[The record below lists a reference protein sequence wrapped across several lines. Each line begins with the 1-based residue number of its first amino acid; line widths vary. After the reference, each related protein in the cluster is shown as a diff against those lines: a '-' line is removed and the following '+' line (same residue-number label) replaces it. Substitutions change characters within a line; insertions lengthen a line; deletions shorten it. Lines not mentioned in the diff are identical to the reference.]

1 MFAHSIALVLAFAT
15 AMPAPTALP
24 TVSPALMKTTMPAF
38 GPEHSAIAVKAG
50 QPFQIR
56 MNVTSGT
63 GYSWQ
68 PQGPMAPGLT
78 LLGVFQQPH
87 GKLMPGGPGAEVLV
101 FRASSVGKFALALQY
116 VRPWERNVKPAKVR
130 AFTITVNR

>member
-1 MFAHSIALVLAFAT
+1 MFAYPAALVLALAT
-15 AMPAPTALP
+15 ATPAPAALP
-24 TVSPALMKTTMPAF
+24 TLAPALMKTAMPTF
-38 GPEHSAIAVKAG
+38 GPNHSQIAVKVN

-68 PQGPMAPGLT
+68 PQGPIAPGLA

-87 GKLMPGGPGAEVLV
+87 GKLMPGGPGVEVLV
-101 FRASSVGKFALALQY
+101 FRASGAGTFALPLEY
-116 VRPWERNVKPAKVR
+116 VRPWERGVQPAKLR
-130 AFTITVNR
+130 AFTVTAHR